1 MNALFD
7 NLREWWFTRAAETET
22 TLGKGIDIWTQ
33 GGWAMIALVFISIF
47 IFAVGFS
54 VFLRLLKKRTGGV
67 SEATWRRWILE
78 RGDRRGAVGEI
89 FDRVDGVISDSSSTV
104 RDGFDE
110 VRTEEMEPFA
120 RDLRL
125 MNIAVGA
132 APLVGLLGTVT
143 GMLST
148 FDAMSTG
155 GGGDKTMSMIAK
167 GISEALYTTETG
179 LMVALPGVFLH
190 YYLSRRFEGF
200 KKFLG
205 HAETVWSQEVLRTEE
220 DQLQVA
226 QQRVVRDLAR
236 REIVGR
242 LMSRLQTSTEPGASS
257 AGAH

>member
-1 MNALFD
+1 MNVLFD
-7 NLREWWFTRAAETET
+7 NLRTWWFSRAAETDT
-22 TLGKGIDIWTQ
+22 TLGQGIDIWVQ
-33 GGWAMIALVFISIF
+33 GGWAMIALVFISLF
-47 IFAVGFS
+47 IFSVGFR
-54 VFLRLLKKRTGGV
+54 VFLRLLAKRTGGV

-78 RGDRRGAVGEI
+78 PDDRSGAVGEV
-89 FDRVDGVISDSSSTV
+89 FDRVDGVITESSSTV
-104 RDGFDE
+104 QDGFDE

-155 GGGDKTMSMIAK
+155 GGGDKTMSRIAK

-179 LMVALPGVFLH
+179 LMVALPGVFFH
-190 YYLSRRFEGF
+190 YYLNRRFEGF
-200 KKFLG
+200 KMFLG
-205 HAETVWSQEVLRTEE
+205 HAETVWSQEVLRREARRLE
-220 DQLQVA
+220 RA
-226 QQRVVRDLAR
+226 QTQVVRDLAR

-242 LMSRLQTSTEPGASS
+242 LMSRLQSTDQGAS